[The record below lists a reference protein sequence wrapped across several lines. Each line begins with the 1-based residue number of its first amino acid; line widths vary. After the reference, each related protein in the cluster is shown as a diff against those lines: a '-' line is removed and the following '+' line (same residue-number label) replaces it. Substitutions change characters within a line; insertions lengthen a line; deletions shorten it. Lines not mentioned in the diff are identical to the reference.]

1 MGQMK
6 KLKTLIDSFEKLP
19 DGNFKES
26 VKEDMEEMKSLF
38 AEVNS
43 LKKMKHSLRELKD
56 ELYLD
61 ELEYQYEHNQ
71 INELD

>member
-26 VKEDMEEMKSLF
+26 VRIDMEQMKELF
-38 AEVNS
+38 SEI
-43 LKKMKHSLRELKD
+43 HSLRELKD
-56 ELYLD
+56 KLHLD
-61 ELEYQYEHNQ
+61 ELDYKYEHNQ
-71 INELD
+71 LNELE